1 MGWKK
6 TNNKVEQP
14 NNSRTLTRDRPQ
26 SWAVSGTDVERI
38 LLQRQ
43 YSSAEL
49 TTTTERNGLQT
60 QETTMACRVVGQ
72 ILRIVGDKLDSV
84 AKDEY
89 EITHYGRF

>member
-1 MGWKK
+1 MGWQK
-6 TNNKVEQP
+6 TNDKAAQP

-26 SWAVSGTDVERI
+26 SWSVSGTEVERI

-43 YSSAEL
+43 YSSVEL
-49 TTTTERNGLQT
+49 TTTERNGLQT
-60 QETTMACRVVGQ
+60 QETTLACRVVGQ

-89 EITHYGRF
+89 EVTNYGRF